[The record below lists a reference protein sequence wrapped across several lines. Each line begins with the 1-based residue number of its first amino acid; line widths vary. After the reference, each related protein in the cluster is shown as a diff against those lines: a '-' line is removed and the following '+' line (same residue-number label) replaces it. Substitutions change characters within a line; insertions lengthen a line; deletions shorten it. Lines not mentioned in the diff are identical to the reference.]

1 MKQLIYIIFIGF
13 IFSNTIYLGADI
25 SGWYDGEAYD
35 YSEDFDDLGILI
47 GYDYNIKKYTSYEIS
62 IGASYMLQSLYR
74 ETWMDAWSGI
84 IYGGQEAEFISIY
97 TAPKI
102 FINDKIG
109 MWVKIGTNLQTEY
122 YFDKSI
128 GLTYGFGFNYR
139 TKNKLIG
146 SLGFVSNNT
155 SLDNSIVNI
164 YRINLSLG
172 YDLE

>member
-1 MKQLIYIIFIGF
+1 
-13 IFSNTIYLGADI
+13 
-25 SGWYDGEAYD
+25 
-35 YSEDFDDLGILI
+35 
-47 GYDYNIKKYTSYEIS
+47 
-62 IGASYMLQSLYR
+62 
-74 ETWMDAWSGI
+74 
-84 IYGGQEAEFISIY
+84 
-97 TAPKI
+97 
-102 FINDKIG
+102 
-109 MWVKIGTNLQTEY
+109 MWVKVGTNFQTEY

-139 TKNKLIG
+139 TKNRLIG